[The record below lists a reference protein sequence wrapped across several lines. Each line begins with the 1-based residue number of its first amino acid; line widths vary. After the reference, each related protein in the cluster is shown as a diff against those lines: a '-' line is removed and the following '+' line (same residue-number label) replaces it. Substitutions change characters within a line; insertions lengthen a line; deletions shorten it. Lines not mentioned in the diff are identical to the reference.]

1 MARGPLAGAAG
12 PGKYSVRTDGLTLP
26 SQYYSEGVET
36 AAIKSGASM
45 ARTPDVRG
53 VPASAVRA
61 AAAEAPLTPLYA
73 ETQRPQEPIT
83 TGVAP
88 GDGAG
93 EDALMMNQMQQDS
106 NRDRDFLAKYMP
118 MLQTMAASPDSS
130 ESFRIFARNVQSLL

>member
-12 PGKYSVRTDGLTLP
+12 PGKFSVRTDGLTLP
-26 SQYYSEGVET
+26 SAAYGEGVET
-36 AAIKSGASM
+36 AAIKAGASM
-45 ARTPDVRG
+45 ATTPDVRG

-61 AAAEAPLTPLYA
+61 AAAEGALTPLYA

-83 TGVAP
+83 TGVVP

-93 EDALMMNQMQQDS
+93 PDALMMNQMQQDS
-106 NRDRDFLAKYMP
+106 NRDKDFLAKYMP

-130 ESFRIFARNVQSLL
+130 ESFRIFARNIQSLL

>member
-12 PGKYSVRTDGLTLP
+12 PGKFSVRTDGLTLP

-36 AAIKSGASM
+36 AAIKAGASM

-61 AAAEAPLTPLYA
+61 AAAEGALTPLYA

-83 TGVAP
+83 TGVVP
-88 GDGAG
+88 GDGSG
-93 EDALMMNQMQQDS
+93 PDALMMNQMQQDS
-106 NRDRDFLAKYMP
+106 NRDKDFLAKYMP

>member
-26 SQYYSEGVET
+26 SAAYGEGVQT
-36 AAIKSGASM
+36 AAIKAGAQM
-45 ARTPDVRG
+45 ATTPDVRG
-53 VPASAVRA
+53 VPAGAVRA
-61 AAAEAPLTPLYA
+61 AAAAAPVTPLYA
-73 ETQRPQEPIT
+73 ETQRPNEAIT
-83 TGVAP
+83 TGVVP

-93 EDALMMNQMQQDS
+93 PDALMMNQMQQQT
-106 NRDRDFLAKYMP
+106 NMDRDFLAKYMP

>member
-12 PGKYSVRTDGLTLP
+12 PGKFSVRTDGLTLP
-26 SQYYSEGVET
+26 SAAYGEGVET
-36 AAIKSGASM
+36 AAIKAGASM

-73 ETQRPQEPIT
+73 ETQRQDEPIT
-83 TGVAP
+83 TGIGI

-106 NRDRDFLAKYMP
+106 NRDKDFLAKYMP